1 MSNLGSLPQ
10 IPPGTTINIASNASW
25 LDAFYVQAPGY
36 SATPTQI
43 LASHSAS
50 TTIGVN
56 SVANISVGCLVV
68 GYGIQ
73 QGTQVVS
80 IDPVGM
86 TLLLNLA
93 TLINSG
99 AIVPLSVYGP
109 PLDLSGISFQSQIR
123 EQLASSTILMMAS
136 TANGFMV
143 NGGIGGTFGWNV
155 PSSQLPSWPIGLVKA
170 GSFSGVVDVQAS
182 DISGQII
189 DLTVMSGPIPLIVT
203 PGALLK
209 STGQFAMVQ
218 VGT

>member
-43 LASHSAS
+43 LASLSAS

-136 TANGFMV
+136 TANGLMV

-155 PSSQLPSWPIGLVKA
+155 PS
-170 GSFSGVVDVQAS
+170 
-182 DISGQII
+182 
-189 DLTVMSGPIPLIVT
+189 
-203 PGALLK
+203 
-209 STGQFAMVQ
+209 
-218 VGT
+218 